1 MAVLSELLER
11 PTPLVMGILNVT
23 PDSFSDGGLHASV
36 DQALSRALEMAEQGA
51 HIIDVGGESTRPGAV
66 GVSVSEE
73 LDRVIPVIEKINSH
87 SVIPI
92 SVDTSSPEVMREA
105 ASLRVDMIN
114 DVRALSSDGSM
125 ELVAENNLHVC
136 LMHMQGEPGRM
147 QVNPQY
153 NDVVDDINLF
163 FEKAVQRCCRAGIS
177 PGRMILDPGFGF
189 GKTHQHNLALIA
201 RLAEFTIHGLPLMVG
216 LSRKSTLSRIA
227 DDVIAGSV
235 GGNIMAF
242 LAGAKILRVHD
253 VKQTLSA
260 LRVVTAI
267 VRSGEKD
274 EN

>member
-163 FEKAVQRCCRAGIS
+163 FEKAVQRCCHAGIS

>member
-125 ELVAENNLHVC
+125 GLVAENNLHVC

-201 RLAEFTIHGLPLMVG
+201 RLAEFNIHGLPLMVG

>member
-51 HIIDVGGESTRPGAV
+51 HIIDIGGESTRPGAV

-73 LDRVIPVIEKINSH
+73 LDRVIPVIEKINNH

-136 LMHMQGEPGRM
+136 LMHMQGEPGTM
-147 QVNPQY
+147 QADPQY
-153 NDVVDDINLF
+153 NEVVDDINLF

-189 GKTHQHNLALIA
+189 GKTHQHNLALVN
-201 RLAEFTIHGLPLMVG
+201 RLAEFNIHGLPLMVG

>member
-105 ASLRVDMIN
+105 ASLRIDMIN

>member
-201 RLAEFTIHGLPLMVG
+201 RLAEFNIHGLPLMVG

>member
-23 PDSFSDGGLHASV
+23 PDSFSDGGLHVSV
-36 DQALSRALEMAEQGA
+36 DQALSRALEMAAQGA
-51 HIIDVGGESTRPGAV
+51 HIIDIGGESTRPGAV

-73 LDRVIPVIEKINSH
+73 LDRVIPVIEKINNH

-136 LMHMQGEPGRM
+136 LMHMQGEPGTM

-189 GKTHQHNLALIA
+189 GKTHQQNLALVN
-201 RLAEFTIHGLPLMVG
+201 RLAEFNIHGLPLMVG

-235 GGNIMAF
+235 AGNIMAL

-260 LRVVTAI
+260 LQVVTAI

>member
-1 MAVLSELLER
+1 MAVLSDLLER

-36 DQALSRALEMAEQGA
+36 DQALSRALKMAEQGA

-105 ASLRVDMIN
+105 ASLRIDMIN

-201 RLAEFTIHGLPLMVG
+201 RLAEFNIHGLPLMVG

>member
-36 DQALSRALEMAEQGA
+36 DQALSRALKMAEQGA

-105 ASLRVDMIN
+105 ASLRIDMIN

-201 RLAEFTIHGLPLMVG
+201 RLAEFNIHGLPLMVG

>member
-105 ASLRVDMIN
+105 ASLRIDMIN
-114 DVRALSSDGSM
+114 DVRALSSDRSM

>member
-36 DQALSRALEMAEQGA
+36 DQALSRALKMAEQGA

-201 RLAEFTIHGLPLMVG
+201 RLAEFNIHGLPLMVG

>member
-136 LMHMQGEPGRM
+136 LMHMQGEPDRM

-201 RLAEFTIHGLPLMVG
+201 RLAEFNIHGLPLMVG

>member
-51 HIIDVGGESTRPGAV
+51 HIIDIGGESTRPGAA
-66 GVSVSEE
+66 GVSVLEE
-73 LDRVIPVIEKINSH
+73 LDRVIPVIEKVNSH

-136 LMHMQGEPGRM
+136 LMHMQGEPGTM
-147 QVNPQY
+147 QADPQY
-153 NDVVDDINLF
+153 NEVVDDINLF

-189 GKTHQHNLALIA
+189 GKTHQHNLALVN
-201 RLAEFTIHGLPLMVG
+201 RLAEFNIHGLPLMVG

>member
-1 MAVLSELLER
+1 MAVLSDLLER

-201 RLAEFTIHGLPLMVG
+201 RLAEFNIHGLPLMVG

>member
-11 PTPLVMGILNVT
+11 PMPLVMGILNVT

-36 DQALSRALEMAEQGA
+36 DQALSRALKMAEQGA

-105 ASLRVDMIN
+105 ASLRIDMIN

-201 RLAEFTIHGLPLMVG
+201 RLAEFNIHGLPLMVG

>member
-105 ASLRVDMIN
+105 ASLRIDMIN

-201 RLAEFTIHGLPLMVG
+201 RLAEFNIHGLPLMVG

>member
-23 PDSFSDGGLHASV
+23 PDSFSDGGLHVSV
-36 DQALSRALEMAEQGA
+36 DQALSRALEMAAQGA
-51 HIIDVGGESTRPGAV
+51 HIIDIGGESTRPGAV

-73 LDRVIPVIEKINSH
+73 LDRVIPVIEKINNH

-136 LMHMQGEPGRM
+136 LMHMQGEPDTM

-189 GKTHQHNLALIA
+189 GKTHQQNLALVN
-201 RLAEFTIHGLPLMVG
+201 RLAEFNIHGLPLMVG

-235 GGNIMAF
+235 AGNIMAL

>member
-1 MAVLSELLER
+1 M
-11 PTPLVMGILNVT
+11 MGILNVT

-136 LMHMQGEPGRM
+136 LMHMQGEPDRM

-201 RLAEFTIHGLPLMVG
+201 RLAEFNIHGLPLMVG

>member
-1 MAVLSELLER
+1 
-11 PTPLVMGILNVT
+11 
-23 PDSFSDGGLHASV
+23 
-36 DQALSRALEMAEQGA
+36 
-51 HIIDVGGESTRPGAV
+51 
-66 GVSVSEE
+66 
-73 LDRVIPVIEKINSH
+73 
-87 SVIPI
+87 
-92 SVDTSSPEVMREA
+92 
-105 ASLRVDMIN
+105 
-114 DVRALSSDGSM
+114 
-125 ELVAENNLHVC
+125 
-136 LMHMQGEPGRM
+136 MHMQGEPGRM